1 MFIINFD
8 ELNFGELF
16 EIEHQGERNGIERAI
31 RLTTTGKIHMCNTIS
46 KCKFGVTSKTVG
58 HERQPLVTFDITG
71 TFEVFIEHGADQIL

>member
-31 RLTTTGKIHMCNTIS
+31 RLTTTCKIHVCNTIS
-46 KCKFGVTSKTVG
+46 ECKFAVTGETIG
-58 HERQPLVTFDITG
+58 HERQPLVTFNITG
-71 TFEVFIEHGADQIL
+71 TFEVFIEDCADQIL